1 MDLSPNDIRNYE
13 FPSQMRGY
21 DKDEV
26 DSLLEQIAA
35 AMEEIKQV
43 NLNLSMEL
51 DSVKGQLQG
60 LRQFEDTI
68 KSAAIDARRNADLTM
83 DNAKQEAELL
93 LGKAKNEAEKIIE
106 SKSNK
111 IQEIENHISQL
122 ELTRR
127 SYMTKLKGLI
137 NSHLDIV
144 DEISKSELPKEVEK
158 ELLEITASN
167 EVESEKRTTVTEPPQ
182 DSSSDYPAEQSVP
195 DPLLQNEENGG
206 KSEEV
211 TDEESA
217 VDPELAAAIN
227 SFDSNNEI
235 RPAQKNEPEILQKKK
250 PVPPDEK
257 IDPSTGWVETERA
270 AEEVPPEFIV
280 NKPSETKANNS
291 SDNNENDSNGLE
303 VTRDQPALKEVNPL
317 SENLAKELDKVAA
330 KFEEEMNKAEK

>member
-106 SKSNK
+106 SKSNWHD
-111 IQEIENHISQL
+111 N
-122 ELTRR
+122 R
-127 SYMTKLKGLI
+127 SFRSM
-137 NSHLDIV
+137 
-144 DEISKSELPKEVEK
+144 E
-158 ELLEITASN
+158 AC
-167 EVESEKRTTVTEPPQ
+167 
-182 DSSSDYPAEQSVP
+182 
-195 DPLLQNEENGG
+195 
-206 KSEEV
+206 
-211 TDEESA
+211 
-217 VDPELAAAIN
+217 
-227 SFDSNNEI
+227 
-235 RPAQKNEPEILQKKK
+235 
-250 PVPPDEK
+250 
-257 IDPSTGWVETERA
+257 
-270 AEEVPPEFIV
+270 
-280 NKPSETKANNS
+280 
-291 SDNNENDSNGLE
+291 
-303 VTRDQPALKEVNPL
+303 
-317 SENLAKELDKVAA
+317 
-330 KFEEEMNKAEK
+330 